1 VTIKSRSKSKEATM
15 DLILWR
21 HADAELARADQSDL
35 DRALTEKGERQAA
48 RVAKWLNGVLPAGT
62 RIIASP
68 AKRAQQTAQALG
80 REFETVAG
88 IATDVSADQ
97 LLRAAGWPHA
107 REAVLVIGHQPT
119 LGEAAARVLAGA
131 PQPLA
136 IKKGAVW
143 WLRSGDEGVLLVTV
157 RSPDDV

>member
-1 VTIKSRSKSKEATM
+1 M

-21 HADAELARADQSDL
+21 HAEAEPAHAGQSDL
-35 DRALTEKGERQAA
+35 DRVLTAKGERQAK
-48 RVAKWLNGVLPAGT
+48 RVARWLGEALPADT

-68 AKRAQQTAQALG
+68 AARARQTAQALD
-80 REFETVAG
+80 RPVETVASVG
-88 IATDVSADQ
+88 PDTTADE

-107 REAVLVIGHQPT
+107 REAVLVVGHQPT

-131 PQPLA
+131 PQPWA

-143 WLRSGDEGVLLVTV
+143 WLRSGGDGVLLVTV

>member
-1 VTIKSRSKSKEATM
+1 M

-21 HADAELARADQSDL
+21 HADAEPARAGQSDL
-35 DRALTEKGERQAA
+35 ERALTDKGERQAR
-48 RVAKWLNGVLPAGT
+48 RVAKWLQEALPAGT

-68 AKRAQQTAQALG
+68 AMRTQQTAQALG

-88 IATDVSADQ
+88 VAPDVSADQ

-107 REAVLVIGHQPT
+107 REAVLVVGHQPT
-119 LGEAAARVLAGA
+119 LGEAAARVMTGV
-131 PQPLA
+131 PQLWA

-143 WLRSGDEGVLLVTV
+143 WLRSGDDGVQLVTV